1 MGDKRVQTNINIG
14 QRCRVLC
21 VEDNV
26 LTMQLLSLIL
36 EQQGYEVLTSSDPIR
51 ALQVLKRETVDL
63 ALLDYEMPQMNG
75 GELAAAAK
83 CGGLA
88 TKVILFSGSARIP
101 QHDLAFV
108 DRFVQKSEGVEVLL
122 EVINSLLPI
131 EPLVRGT
138 QSGSHKKMNGS
149 DE

>member
-1 MGDKRVQTNINIG
+1 
-14 QRCRVLC
+14 
-21 VEDNV
+21 
-26 LTMQLLSLIL
+26 
-36 EQQGYEVLTSSDPIR
+36 
-51 ALQVLKRETVDL
+51 L

-75 GELAAAAK
+75 GELAAAVK

-131 EPLVRGT
+131 EPSVRGT
-138 QSGSHKKMNGS
+138 QSGAPIRK
-149 DE
+149 